1 MQENTASGTEARGN
15 ARLRYEIDAEDRI
28 RWFDDNWSQFAEA
41 NDGPGLAHPDILG
54 KSLWDFISDDIT
66 VSLYKKIISRVR
78 DGRTTRFRLRCDGPD
93 CRRLL
98 EMHIDGDAD
107 GNVRF
112 ETVPINIESRLP
124 VALFSSKTERSP
136 DLLRVCAWCNR
147 VHVSNGNGKWVEVEE
162 AVSHL
167 QLFEQQ
173 RLPQLTHGICGACFA
188 QMTETVEKLD
198 T

>member
-1 MQENTASGTEARGN
+1 MQGKTASGTEIPGTAG
-15 ARLRYEIDAEDRI
+15 LCYEIDAEDCI
-28 RWFDDNWSQFAEA
+28 RSIDDNWSKFAQE
-41 NDGPGLAHPDILG
+41 NDAAGLAQSDVIG

-66 VSLYKKIISRVR
+66 VSLYRKIISRVR

-98 EMHIDGDAD
+98 EMHMDSDAA

-112 ETVPINIESRLP
+112 ETLPIRIESRAP
-124 VALFSSKTERSP
+124 VALFSCRAKRSW

-147 VHVSNGNGKWVEVEE
+147 VHVSNGAAKWVEVEE
-162 AVSHL
+162 AVRHL

-173 RLPQLTHGICGACFA
+173 QLPQLTHGICGVCFA

-198 T
+198 S